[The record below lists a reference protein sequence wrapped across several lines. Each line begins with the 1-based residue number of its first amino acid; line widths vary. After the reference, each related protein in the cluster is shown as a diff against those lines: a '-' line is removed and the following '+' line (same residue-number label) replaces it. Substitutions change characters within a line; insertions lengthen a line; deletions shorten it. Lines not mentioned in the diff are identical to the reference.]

1 MNRWIK
7 LGIVL
12 AGYVLAFV
20 TSFFMTA
27 LYDRQFSP
35 EDNQTMGGMIAGG
48 ELMYG
53 SAEFVLASLVPTGLA
68 LWFLRPNRRFW
79 SAFSSAGL
87 IFAIVGLA
95 AVLATATTGQTDR
108 DRLPLLLFVGLLS
121 IVQMLGS
128 PLWILSFA
136 LFAALA
142 PARDLRRRMLAAL
155 VIEFAI
161 AAYGLIHFLV
171 PQPPV

>member
-7 LGIVL
+7 LGIVF

-20 TSFFMTA
+20 TSSFMTA
-27 LYDRQFSP
+27 IYDRQFSP
-35 EDNQTMGGMIAGG
+35 EGNQTMGGMIAGG
-48 ELMYG
+48 EMMYG
-53 SAEFVLASLVPTGLA
+53 SAIFVLASLVPTGLA
-68 LWFLRPNRRFW
+68 LWFLRPSRRFW

-87 IFAIVGLA
+87 WFAIVGLA
-95 AVLATATTGQTDR
+95 AVVAMLATTGMTDGVS
-108 DRLPLLLFVGLLS
+108 LMLFVDLLS
-121 IVQMLGS
+121 LVQMLGS

-142 PARDLRRRMLAAL
+142 PAPDLRRRMLAAL

-161 AAYGLIHFLV
+161 AAYGLIHFLM
-171 PQPPV
+171 PQPRI